1 MANVWPLLD
10 RAEDHQTWPDRAA
23 CRGLG
28 TQGFFQPECESGR
41 ERSAREE
48 AARKVCAPCPVRV
61 ECRRHALSSRE
72 PYGVWGGLTEEERRA
87 LYVRTTA

>member
-10 RAEDHQTWPDRAA
+10 RAEDRRAWPDRAA

-28 TQGFFQPECESGR
+28 TEGFLRPPCESSR

-48 AARKVCAPCPVRV
+48 AARKVCAACPVRV

-87 LYVRTTA
+87 LYVHASA